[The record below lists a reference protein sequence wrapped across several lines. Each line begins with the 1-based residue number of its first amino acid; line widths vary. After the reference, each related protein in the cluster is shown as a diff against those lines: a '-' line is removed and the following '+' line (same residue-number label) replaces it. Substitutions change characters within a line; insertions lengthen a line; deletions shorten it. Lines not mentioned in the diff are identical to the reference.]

1 VPSKAIGANG
11 IVKATIGA
19 DNIPVRC
26 AGARVNPRTALIA
39 DGEGIVVVL
48 ADYTSRVGATAGKFA
63 DLGGRK
69 RAEVESGVLVAQF
82 SHLRIKSPTLTGNA
96 MPHSR
101 QKLSSLGCRLSL
113 AAMVAATAVSA
124 AHAQDAFPNKPI
136 HIIVPYAAGGAV
148 DIVTRLVGQK
158 MAERL
163 KQSVIVDNRPGAGTN
178 IGMAAAAKSEPD
190 GYTLLTASNSLAA
203 NGALYK
209 NMGFDPGKDLIP
221 IGRIGYAPL
230 VVVVP
235 QSSPFKTLPEMIAF
249 GRANPDKLN
258 YASAGNGSSGHLA
271 SELLKGEG
279 KFSALH
285 VPYKGGAPAITD
297 MLGDRISFMAIN
309 PLEVFSHIKAGKM
322 RALAVMD
329 KRATALL
336 PSVPTVGSLNLPGS
350 EATVWWGL
358 VGPKG
363 ISSEVVAKLNAALQQ
378 TLTDPAVEK
387 KLADLGAVATPGS
400 AADFGKFVS
409 AETAKWTEVIKKADI
424 HPD

>member
-1 VPSKAIGANG
+1 MSN
-11 IVKATIGA
+11 
-19 DNIPVRC
+19 
-26 AGARVNPRTALIA
+26 
-39 DGEGIVVVL
+39 
-48 ADYTSRVGATAGKFA
+48 VG
-63 DLGGRK
+63 
-69 RAEVESGVLVAQF
+69 
-82 SHLRIKSPTLTGNA
+82 
-96 MPHSR
+96 
-101 QKLSSLGCRLSL
+101 QKLASFGCRLSIATVF
-113 AAMVAATAVSA
+113 AAIAVTATRAEE
-124 AHAQDAFPNKPI
+124 AFPNKPI

-163 KQSVIVDNRPGAGTN
+163 KQPVIVDNRPGAGTN

-209 NMGFDPGKDLIP
+209 NMNFDPAKDLIP
-221 IGRIGYAPL
+221 IGKIGYAPL

-235 QSSPFKTLPEMIAF
+235 QSSPFKTLPEMISF

-279 KFSALH
+279 KFGALH

-297 MLGDRISFMAIN
+297 LLGDRISFMSIN
-309 PLEVFSHIKAGKM
+309 PLEVISHIKAGKM

-329 KRATALL
+329 KQTSALL
-336 PSVPTVGSLNLPGS
+336 PSVPTVGSLHLAGS

-358 VGPKG
+358 IGPKG
-363 ISSEVVAKLNAALQQ
+363 IPADVVAKLNAALDQS
-378 TLTDPAVEK
+378 LNDPGVEK
-387 KLADLGAVATPGS
+387 KLAELGAVATPGS
-400 AADFGKFVS
+400 ASDFGKFVS
-409 AETAKWTEVIKKADI
+409 AETVKWTEVIRRADI
-424 HPD
+424 RVD